1 MRLFVAL
8 DVPAEVRISLGAVIA
23 RLEKV
28 GRGARWVR
36 VEGIHLTLK
45 FIGEMPDETVPAID
59 QALREVR
66 LPSPVEAQFRGVGF
80 FPNERHPRV
89 CWAGVEGSPNLGE
102 LAAQVDM
109 RLEKFG
115 VERETKAFRP
125 HLTLARFKSDDG
137 LTRLLEEIRKIE
149 HAEFGAMLAREFYL
163 FRSELRP
170 GGARY
175 TKLAA
180 FPFVEAQS

>member
-1 MRLFVAL
+1 VRLFVAL
-8 DVPAEVRISLGAVIA
+8 DIPAVVRQALGAMVA

-45 FIGEMPDETVPAID
+45 FIGEMSDGQVPAID
-59 QALREVR
+59 AALRDVR
-66 LPSPVEAQFRGVGF
+66 TSGPVEARFRGVGF

-89 CWAGVEGSPNLGE
+89 CWAGVEGSPNLAE
-102 LAAQVDM
+102 LAAQVDA

-115 VERETKAFRP
+115 VERETRAFKA

-137 LTRLLEEIRKIE
+137 LPRLLEEIRKIGV
-149 HAEFGAMLAREFYL
+149 AEFGAMQAREFYL
-163 FRSELRP
+163 FRSELLP

-180 FPFVEAQS
+180 FPFVEAQP